1 MTTWFFA
8 GMTIAQWL
16 PLLLALGADVHR
28 LGVGE
33 SMIRYQEFLS
43 DDDNGD
49 EEDDDYFVAK
59 IYFILSNKII
69 VLSPICWLISAI
81 CN

>member
-1 MTTWFFA
+1 
-8 GMTIAQWL
+8 
-16 PLLLALGADVHR
+16 
-28 LGVGE
+28 
-33 SMIRYQEFLS
+33 MIRYQEFLS